1 MDVSLAKLLLET
13 RGKEILSKVKLVNM
27 FTQDG
32 KAELPVKVQT
42 EKFMKQEAAAAKAA
56 KAEAAR
62 RQAEAA
68 TQEAAKAKAEEEAA
82 KAEEEAAKAKREA
95 ADMVGESEEM
105 DMTLK
110 GTETLTTVTSNIVY
124 EFMSRGLMGWD
135 AAEII
140 STPPQSQLLSGS
152 GVTGENVPI
161 KSTGMLQLL
170 VETTLARE
178 EVRRLDVLEASL
190 ESVRSM
196 LLCQRAEL
204 HLRGARIKQRENI
217 GPHTQHTHTSSSRAP
232 HTLLSLSLSLSLQAA
247 SHSGGSS
254 PRRSSTPP

>member
-1 MDVSLAKLLLET
+1 
-13 RGKEILSKVKLVNM
+13 
-27 FTQDG
+27 
-32 KAELPVKVQT
+32 
-42 EKFMKQEAAAAKAA
+42 
-56 KAEAAR
+56 
-62 RQAEAA
+62 
-68 TQEAAKAKAEEEAA
+68 
-82 KAEEEAAKAKREA
+82 
-95 ADMVGESEEM
+95 
-105 DMTLK
+105 MTLK

-217 GPHTQHTHTSSSRAP
+217 GPRTQHTHKLLACLTPSSP
-232 HTLLSLSLSLSLQAA
+232 SLCLSLQAA